1 MGLAGAHATANV
13 LEAPLGAGMF
23 VGTYSYPG
31 PQSGLLGGSDTV
43 TLHSTGRQRPQ
54 GGRCDIFLAPSRYGY
69 ILPHSEEDGGPL
81 DQLKM

>member
-1 MGLAGAHATANV
+1 MGLAGAHAAANG

-54 GGRCDIFLAPSRYGY
+54 GGRGDIFLVPLGMATPSHIQKRTVG
-69 ILPHSEEDGGPL
+69 LWTS
-81 DQLKM
+81 